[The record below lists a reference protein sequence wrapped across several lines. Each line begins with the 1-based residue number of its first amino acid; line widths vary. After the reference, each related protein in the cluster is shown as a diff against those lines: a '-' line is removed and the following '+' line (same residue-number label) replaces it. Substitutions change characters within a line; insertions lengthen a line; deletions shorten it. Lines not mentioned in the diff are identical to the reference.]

1 MKTLTAGLAL
11 GMAVALAGC
20 ASPNRQA
27 DGELIAAAPASG
39 PAANNMAGQD
49 GHQMTGSR
57 IPKRTSTDRTLRT
70 VGARGARDAIDE
82 SYRPLSA
89 GRSD

>member
-1 MKTLTAGLAL
+1 MKTLAAGLAL

-20 ASPNRQA
+20 ASPNQQA
-27 DGELIAAAPASG
+27 DGELIAAASARS
-39 PAANNMAGQD
+39 PAANNASGED

-57 IPKRTSTDRTLRT
+57 IAKRTTTDRTLRT
-70 VGARGARDAIDE
+70 IGARGARDAIDE
-82 SYRPLSA
+82 SSRPLSA